1 MLASGR
7 DEAAVEDR
15 ATGQTTTAPAI
26 QVLSRRG
33 DVSATLGCAPW
44 LIPWARFL
52 PDRFFRQGVRAIDD
66 LAGIAVARVAD
77 RLDRGI
83 GGGRA
88 DLLRRLAD
96 ARDELGRPLGRHE
109 TEAEALT
116 MLIAGSDTTSAT
128 LCALVFWVLRTPGVL
143 RDLQAELDAA
153 LPPNGDEGDSDGG
166 GSGSAWAVPTYAAV
180 RELKYLRAV
189 LNETL
194 RIHSTSSLG
203 LPRVV
208 PAGGATVC
216 GQHFAPG
223 TVLSVPAYTVHRAED
238 VWGHD
243 AADFRP
249 ERWFTLTAAQRRS
262 FVPFST
268 GPRGCVGQNVAEL
281 QLLVVVATIFSGWHW
296 AFAPA
301 EAQGRPGAA
310 LRTSEGFLR
319 KPLGLVVAI
328 KRRRA

>member
-7 DEAAVEDR
+7 DEAVVEDR
-15 ATGQTTTAPAI
+15 VTGRTTTAPAI
-26 QVLSRRG
+26 QVLGRRG

-44 LIPWARFL
+44 LIPWARFI

-83 GGGRA
+83 GSDRA

-96 ARDELGRPLGRHE
+96 ARDELGLPLGRRE

-116 MLIAGSDTTSAT
+116 LLIAGSDTTST
-128 LCALVFWVLRTPGVL
+128 TVCALVFWVLHTPGVL

-153 LPPNGDEGDSDGG
+153 LPPSDDGDDDT
-166 GSGSAWAVPTYAAV
+166 WAVPTYAAV

-189 LNETL
+189 INETL

-208 PAGGATVC
+208 PARGAIVC
-216 GQHFAPG
+216 GQRFAPG
-223 TVLSVPAYTVHRAED
+223 TVLSVPAYTVHRAEA
-238 VWGHD
+238 VWGPD

-249 ERWFTLTAAQRRS
+249 ERWFALTAEQKRS

-281 QLLVVVATIFSGWHW
+281 QLTVTVAALFSGWHW
-296 AFAPA
+296 AFAPT
-301 EAQGRPGAA
+301 EAQGRPGAT
-310 LRTSEGFLR
+310 LRTTEGFLR
-319 KPLGLVVAI
+319 KPLGLSVAI